1 MYSFKDLTYI
11 TIYDLL
17 QENNSPLMV
26 AYRAYAPIPSAR
38 SNDQYSRRH
47 DTLKIT
53 QQITIKRHL
62 FNQKVQDGMN

>member
-47 DTLKIT
+47 DTFENHPT
-53 QQITIKRHL
+53 
-62 FNQKVQDGMN
+62 NQNQAAFVQS